1 MPTHNY
7 SHAREEAGAKSRSVV
22 ELRSVAKF
30 WKRCS
35 EIVSEVVLVAE
46 DRSSTMTVT
55 LSEEQLDEVV
65 RRLAKELA
73 PKVAPPPAGGLEE
86 AMEGGK

>member
-1 MPTHNY
+1 MGQRLPMHNY

-22 ELRSVAKF
+22 KLRSVAKF

-35 EIVSEVVLVAE
+35 EIVSEVVLVAK

-65 RRLAKELA
+65 RQLAKEFA
-73 PKVAPPPAGGLEE
+73 PKVVPPAHWWT
-86 AMEGGK
+86 